1 MRQLRAVAVLVFAC
15 GGPCIGPALA
25 ADKLPPLDAEF
36 LEYLGSFGSDEEDWT
51 LFVDDEDEEP
61 ATQPPVAKDP
71 AAKDPAAKR
80 DGGKTE
86 AAAKPAAEKR

>member
-1 MRQLRAVAVLVFAC
+1 MRELRAVAVLLFAWAW
-15 GGPCIGPALA
+15 PALA

-51 LFVDDEDEEP
+51 LFVDDDDQEP
-61 ATQPPVAKDP
+61 ADEPPPEKQPV
-71 AAKDPAAKR
+71 AKR
-80 DGGKTE
+80 DGSKTE

>member
-1 MRQLRAVAVLVFAC
+1 MRQLRAVAVLLFAC

-36 LEYLGSFGSDEEDWT
+36 LEYLGSFGSDEEDWA
-51 LFVDDEDEEP
+51 LFVDEDEEEP
-61 ATQPPVAKDP
+61 AAEPPPAKQPVAK
-71 AAKDPAAKR
+71 R
-80 DGGKTE
+80 EGSQTE